1 MKRILPLSQRVG
13 CKTLSGVIQTSESP
27 KYLRD
32 VGGHENSRIKDKSGR
47 TMRLILIDD
56 DQGRYRVVTSKF
68 KGITINKKKKTKMS
82 IKL

>member
-1 MKRILPLSQRVG
+1 MKRILPLSQG
-13 CKTLSGVIQTSESP
+13 EESMSGVIRTSESP

-32 VGGHENSRIKDKSGR
+32 VGGDENSRIKDKSGR

-68 KGITINKKKKTKMS
+68 EDITINKKTK
-82 IKL
+82 LR